1 MKTSQPT
8 GPGWWE
14 FDGWRSTP
22 SGKWQVSVKD
32 LVKVVEGHRNGTY
45 RVLHA
50 GSNLQYSTEMYEG
63 TWERVDV
70 GQEGQ
75 P

>member
-22 SGKWQVSVKD
+22 SGKWQVTVRD
-32 LVKVVEGHRNGTY
+32 LVKVVNGRKQGTY
-45 RVLHA
+45 LVLTA
-50 GSNLQYSTEMYEG
+50 GSSLQCSADMYQG
-63 TWERVDV
+63 TWEWVTA

-75 P
+75 S